1 MTETKELDFNPSN
14 IETVDQSFY
23 EWINEYMNVYSTTSD
38 GWKKV
43 PIIWLSSERAYQLKA
58 DKDLRDSSGMLKL
71 PLISIERV
79 SINKDPQKTGTF
91 PANIREVNDEKG
103 GTLTVARRVNQVK
116 TSNFQNADN
125 LKHGFNRVYP
135 LNANDKQYQRNN
147 KVVYQTITV
156 PVPIHLNIMYSLH
169 IKCDYMQQLNEIITP
184 FFTKNGNTRNF
195 VFTSKDKHK
204 FEAFIK
210 GDFGVTNNSSNLG
223 TERKMYTSKIEIEVL
238 GRIFGQGDNQEKP
251 KIVIR
256 ENAVEVKFPREHVIL
271 GDDIDFTNLSKNK
284 SKYRE

>member
-1 MTETKELDFNPSN
+1 MIETKELDFSPSN
-14 IETVDQSFY
+14 IETVDQAFY
-23 EWINEYMNVYSTTSD
+23 EWINEYMNVFSTTSE

-43 PIIWLSSERAYQLKA
+43 PVIWLSAERAYQLKA

-71 PLISIERV
+71 PLVSIERI
-79 SINKDPQKTGTF
+79 SINKDPAKTGAF

-103 GTLTVARRVNQVK
+103 GTVTIARRVNQVK

-125 LKHGFNRVYP
+125 KKYGINKVYP
-135 LNANDKQYQRNN
+135 LYSTGYKKQDKI
-147 KVVYQTITV
+147 VYQTITV
-156 PVPIHLNIMYSLH
+156 PVPIHLNIMYNLH

-223 TERKMYTSKIEIEVL
+223 VERKMYTSKIEIEVL

-256 ENAVEVKFPREHVIL
+256 ENAVEVKIPREHVIL
-271 GDDIDFTNLSKNK
+271 ADDIDFSNLSKNK
-284 SKYRE
+284 TKYRE

>member
-1 MTETKELDFNPSN
+1 MIETKELDFSPSN
-14 IETVDQSFY
+14 IETVDQAFY
-23 EWINEYMNVYSTTSD
+23 EWINEYMNVFSTTSE

-43 PIIWLSSERAYQLKA
+43 PVIWLSAERAYQLKA

-71 PLISIERV
+71 PLVSIERI
-79 SINKDPQKTGTF
+79 SINKDPAKTGAF

-103 GTLTVARRVNQVK
+103 GTVTIARRINQVK

-125 LKHGFNRVYP
+125 KKYGINKVYP
-135 LNANDKQYQRNN
+135 LYSKGYKKQDKI
-147 KVVYQTITV
+147 VYQTITV
-156 PVPIHLNIMYSLH
+156 PVPIHLNIIYNLH

-223 TERKMYTSKIEIEVL
+223 IERKMYTSKIEIEVL

-256 ENAVEVKFPREHVIL
+256 ENAVEVKIPREHVIL
-271 GDDIDFTNLSKNK
+271 ADDIDFSNLSKNK
-284 SKYRE
+284 TKYRE

>member
-1 MTETKELDFNPSN
+1 MIETKELDFSPSN
-14 IETVDQSFY
+14 IETVDQAFY
-23 EWINEYMNVYSTTSD
+23 EWINEYMNVFSTTSE

-43 PIIWLSSERAYQLKA
+43 PVIWLSAERAYQLKA

-71 PLISIERV
+71 PLVSIERI
-79 SINKDPQKTGTF
+79 SINKDPAKTGAF

-103 GTLTVARRVNQVK
+103 GTVTIARRVNQVK

-125 LKHGFNRVYP
+125 KKYGINKVYP
-135 LNANDKQYQRNN
+135 LYSQGYKKQD

-156 PVPIHLNIMYSLH
+156 PVPIHLNIVYNLH

-223 TERKMYTSKIEIEVL
+223 IERKMYTSKIEIEVL

-256 ENAVEVKFPREHVIL
+256 ENAVEVKIPREHVIL
-271 GDDIDFTNLSKNK
+271 ADDIDFSNLSKNK
-284 SKYRE
+284 TKYRE

>member
-1 MTETKELDFNPSN
+1 MQEQLKELDFNPSN
-14 IETVDQSFY
+14 IETIDQSFY
-23 EWINEYMNVYSTTSD
+23 EWINEYMNIFCNTSD

-43 PIIWLSSERAYQLKA
+43 PVIWLSAERSYQLKA
-58 DKDLRDSSGMLKL
+58 DKGLRDSAGMLKL
-71 PLISIERV
+71 PLIYIERT
-79 SINKDPQKTGTF
+79 SINKDPQKTGGF
-91 PANIREVNDEKG
+91 PANLREVNDEKG
-103 GTLTVARRVNQVK
+103 GVVTIARRVNQVK

-125 LKHGFNRVYP
+125 AKYGLRKVHP
-135 LNANDKQYQRNN
+135 LYSKNYENNN

-156 PVPIHLNIMYSLH
+156 PVPIHLTVMYNVH

-184 FFTKNGNTRNF
+184 FYTKNGNTRHFIIN
-195 VFTSKDKHK
+195 SKDKHK

-210 GDFGVTNNSSNLG
+210 GDFGVTNNSSNLN
-223 TERKMYTSKIEIEVL
+223 TERKIYSSKIEIEVL
-238 GRIFGQGDNQEKP
+238 GRVFGQGDNQEKP

-271 GDDIDFTNLSKNK
+271 QDDIDFLNLSKNK

>member
-23 EWINEYMNVYSTTSD
+23 EWVNEYMNVFSTTTE

-43 PIIWLSSERAYQLKA
+43 PVIWQSAERSFQIKS
-58 DKDLRDSSGMLKL
+58 DKDIRDTSGLLKL

-79 SINKDPQKTGTF
+79 SINKDPAKTGTF
-91 PANIREVNDEKG
+91 PANLREINDEKG
-103 GTLTVARRVNQVK
+103 GVLTIARRVNQVK

-125 LKHGFNRVYP
+125 AKNGTRKVYP
-135 LNANDKQYQRNN
+135 LYSKGYEDNK

-156 PVPIHLNIMYSLH
+156 PVPIHLNIVYNLH
-169 IKCDYMQQLNEIITP
+169 IKCDYVQQLNQIITP

-210 GDFGVTNNSSNLG
+210 GDFGVTDNSSNLDI
-223 TERKMYTSKIEIEVL
+223 ERKIYSSKIEIEVL
-238 GRIFGQGDNQEKP
+238 GRIFGQGENQEKP

-256 ENAVEVKFPREHVIL
+256 ENAVQVKIPREHVIL
-271 GDDIDFTNLSKNK
+271 GDEIDFVNLSKNR